1 MSIKLL
7 NLTLTPTKNTLDG
20 ITLYEPVDVVV
31 LDKLIN
37 STLLNDFSDW
47 EFGEK
52 MYHNEKNQ
60 LKKYKD
66 LITDGRAKVN
76 YNRNRGNP
84 YGRSN
89 PDKSLG
95 LFSIRKEIRH
105 TLCKDRF
112 IDIDIDNAHPILPNF
127 RSK

>member
-1 MSIKLL
+1 
-7 NLTLTPTKNTLDG
+7 
-20 ITLYEPVDVVV
+20 
-31 LDKLIN
+31 
-37 STLLNDFSDW
+37 
-47 EFGEK
+47 
-52 MYHNEKNQ
+52 
-60 LKKYKD
+60 LKKHKD
-66 LITDGRAKVN
+66 LITNGRAKVN

-112 IDIDIDNAHPILPNF
+112 IDIDIDNAPPTVLYQILEEYNIKCDKLKDYVLNPEYFDMTSSNYGCDRDTAKNLF
-127 RSK
+127 ISLLFGGGFDSWTKKFNI